1 MKRITSKYPP
11 PPLTKLATLTAAL
24 VALLMAGPVW
34 AQTTGTIEVGF
45 PSPTPVSI
53 TTNATLNDSREWEFS
68 YSVSTQTVIDT
79 WANNSLLNVEHVR
92 PPYMVEYYEIGDRGA
107 FAGGG
112 FCWNRNLQTI
122 GHKMVT
128 PFVSW
133 QQSVRAKPD
142 RTYCIAIYSMVPEA
156 GNFWGKSDKDAAV
169 TYNWFRTPADPNPPA
184 PPAWMSHPSNTGC
197 GTETTLTLVRQC
209 FQCKGG
215 GGSWSMSANTCG
227 N

>member
-1 MKRITSKYPP
+1 MTLKVNAIAPPKR
-11 PPLTKLATLTAAL
+11 LLATLAAAL
-24 VALLMAGPVW
+24 AAMVVAAPVW

-53 TTNATLNDSREWEFS
+53 STTATLNDSREWVLS
-68 YSVSTQTVIDT
+68 YSVSTQQVIDA
-79 WANNSLLNVEHVR
+79 WANNSLLNVEHVI

-112 FCWNRNLQTI
+112 TCWNRNIQTL
-122 GHKMVT
+122 GHKMTV
-128 PFVSW
+128 PSVSW
-133 QQSVRAKPD
+133 QQSLRAKPD
-142 RTYCIAIYSMVPEA
+142 RTYCLAIYSMVPEA

-184 PPAWMSHPSNTGC
+184 SPAWMPNPFNTGC
-197 GTETTLTLVRQC
+197 GTETTLALVRQC